1 MPSENGLKDI
11 NFVNKSIKQILVG
24 VAGTA
29 VIAGAVILGGS
40 TPVPMTV
47 DEFSTLMQIYG
58 YEIKQAGGDID
69 LSDVRNNAIEKFNQ
83 HILSRTETKSVTI
96 GGKTYTA
103 AQYRALRSSLINK
116 ADKNTINE

>member
-1 MPSENGLKDI
+1 MK
-11 NFVNKSIKQILVG
+11 KSIKQILIG
-24 VAGTA
+24 AAGTA

-47 DEFSTLMQIYG
+47 DEFGTLMQIYD

-83 HILSRTETKSVTI
+83 RILSRTENKSVTI
-96 GGKTYTA
+96 NGKTYTA
-103 AQYRALRSSLINK
+103 AQYMSLRTSLVNK